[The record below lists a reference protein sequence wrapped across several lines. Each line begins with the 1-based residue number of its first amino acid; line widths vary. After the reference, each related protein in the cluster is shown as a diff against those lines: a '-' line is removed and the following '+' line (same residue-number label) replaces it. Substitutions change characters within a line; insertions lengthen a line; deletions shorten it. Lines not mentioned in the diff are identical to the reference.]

1 MDKNTKSEVERIL
14 RLVQEGKIDAKD
26 ALDLIETLEAEDT
39 ASGPDQ
45 TAAEEEVKETAGST
59 AGKGQTESSGKDFF
73 GKVFEALEGA
83 SKDVATAIQWD
94 DVKRQVKENVEKGVA
109 TIKSATEEARKGN
122 SPFSSVFGAQSD
134 TSFDLPLAVP
144 EGKTLRMEVPSGDI
158 KVKVTGFPGTIKG
171 KATFR
176 AYAEE
181 DAKEKAKA
189 YTPIIEESDKSIV
202 FRVPDTNDVSVDL
215 EVDLMD
221 GCPIEIMSKSGSISI
236 SGTEQSCR
244 IEGHH
249 GSIELKEVAGII
261 NVTAIA
267 GDVQISDSEC
277 DQITVQSK
285 SGSISL
291 KRVDAVAN
299 LRTTSGDIEL
309 RSLGSHAASLETT
322 SGQIVAKFE
331 EPFDAA
337 LNARTVAGNI
347 SISVPENSDCRIN
360 ISTLSGSVAT
370 RLDLE
375 DMRQERLNITG
386 KLGKGNGTIDAS
398 AVQGD
403 IELIAIPEAEA

>member
-14 RLVQEGKIDAKD
+14 KLVQEGKIDAKD
-26 ALDLIETLEAEDT
+26 ALDLIETLEAKDKDSS
-39 ASGPDQ
+39 SGQ
-45 TAAEEEVKETAGST
+45 EHSEEEVKETAGAT
-59 AGKGQTESSGKDFF
+59 ADTSGKDFF
-73 GKVFEALEGA
+73 GKVFDVIEGA
-83 SKDVATAIQWD
+83 TKEVATAIQWD
-94 DVKRQVKENVEKGVA
+94 DVKRQIKENVDKGVE
-109 TIKSATEEARKGN
+109 TIRTATEEARKGN

-134 TSFDLPLAVP
+134 ATFDLPLAVP
-144 EGKTLRMEVPSGDI
+144 EGKTLKLEVPSGDI
-158 KVKVTGFPGTIKG
+158 KVQVSGNPGTIKG

-189 YTPIIEESDKSIV
+189 YTPVIEESDKSIT
-202 FRVPDTNDVSVDL
+202 FRAPDTNDVSVDL
-215 EVDLMD
+215 QVALMD
-221 GCPIEIMSKSGSISI
+221 GCPIEIVSKSGAVSV
-236 SGTEQSCR
+236 SGTESSCR
-244 IEGHH
+244 IEGIH
-249 GSIELKEVAGII
+249 GSVDLKEVSGIVNI
-261 NVTAIA
+261 TLSS

-277 DQITVQSK
+277 DQITVQTK
-285 SGSISL
+285 SGSILL

-299 LRTTSGDIEL
+299 LRTASGNIEI
-309 RSLGSHAASLETT
+309 RSSGSHAASLETA

-331 EPFDAA
+331 EPYDAA

-347 SISVPENSDCRIN
+347 SITVPEDSDCRVN

-403 IELIAIPEAEA
+403 IELIATPEAEA